1 MGEGRGLR
9 KDERG
14 RGRRELSVE
23 RMGGRCYVVIS
34 VIHCLCVREH

>member
-1 MGEGRGLR
+1 MGEGKGLR

-23 RMGGRCYVVIS
+23 GIKRKRGWEEGVMW
-34 VIHCLCVREH
+34 